1 MDKIVINPEYSEWIK
16 SISLNFK
23 QCQIKAA
30 SKVNEEMLLFY
41 WKFGKDISKM
51 NKLALYGS
59 DFYSKISKDLRAE
72 LPDVKSFSV
81 TNLRYIW
88 KGVLIKQYAITG
100 VILKKCWIP

>member
-1 MDKIVINPEYSEWIK
+1 M
-16 SISLNFK
+16 NFK

-41 WKFGKDISKM
+41 WNLGKDISRM

-72 LPDVKSFSV
+72 LLDVKSFSV
-81 TNLRYIW
+81 TNLRYM
-88 KGVLIKQYAITG
+88 
-100 VILKKCWIP
+100 CWFYELYFENPQQLVENF